1 MGPLKTSAISLVPA
15 GPGKDWC
22 EHPVPFSLRSGR
34 QCDPWIKGRLRIRE
48 TQDVNG
54 TGQGTCCMGIFGE
67 RASKNRSFRSTPRF
81 ATFGSR
87 EGGHPYAGLS
97 AVLATKHDK
106 LPLVA
111 PPLRAAVGLEVHVA
125 QVDTDL
131 LGTFTP
137 EVKRTRTPLGSA
149 IAKARMGM
157 GATGSAIGI
166 ASEGS
171 IGLDPEFPLMMS
183 DRELLVLVD
192 DRHGIVITASAA
204 SFHVVAETGLF
215 GPEDDLTDFLVRA
228 DFPDHK
234 LIVMPNAA
242 RRLHVMKGVDDT
254 ESLRTCIA
262 ACCRLSRD
270 SRARVESDLR
280 AHANPTRRA
289 VIARAGEELAS
300 RVARLCPEC
309 SAPGWGVA
317 TRKVACRCS
326 RCGAPALR
334 AEAWWSCVACPA
346 TMAMEGAELAEDLCG
361 PCATVDKYQ

>member
-1 MGPLKTSAISLVPA
+1 
-15 GPGKDWC
+15 
-22 EHPVPFSLRSGR
+22 
-34 QCDPWIKGRLRIRE
+34 
-48 TQDVNG
+48 
-54 TGQGTCCMGIFGE
+54 MGIFRE
-67 RASKNRSFRSTPRF
+67 RASKNRAFRSPPRF
-81 ATFGSR
+81 TAFGSR
-87 EGGHPYAGLS
+87 EAGHPYAGLS
-97 AVLATKHDK
+97 AVMATKHDK

-111 PPLRAAVGLEVHVA
+111 PSLRAEVGLEVRVA

-157 GATGSAIGI
+157 DATGIAIGI

-183 DRELLVLVD
+183 DREVLVLVD
-192 DRHGIVITASAA
+192 DSHGIVIAASVV

-242 RRLHVMKGVDDT
+242 RRLHPMKGVDDI
-254 ESLRTCIA
+254 ESLRKYIA

-280 AHANPTRRA
+280 AHANPTRRE
-289 VIARAGEELAS
+289 VIARAADELAN

-309 SAPGWGVA
+309 SAPGWGVSS
-317 TRKVACRCS
+317 RKSACRCS

-334 AEAWWSCVACPA
+334 AEARWSCVACPA
-346 TMAMEGAELAEDLCG
+346 TMVVEGAEPAEDLCG
-361 PCATVDKYQ
+361 PCATVEQFL

>member
-1 MGPLKTSAISLVPA
+1 
-15 GPGKDWC
+15 
-22 EHPVPFSLRSGR
+22 
-34 QCDPWIKGRLRIRE
+34 
-48 TQDVNG
+48 
-54 TGQGTCCMGIFGE
+54 MGIFGE